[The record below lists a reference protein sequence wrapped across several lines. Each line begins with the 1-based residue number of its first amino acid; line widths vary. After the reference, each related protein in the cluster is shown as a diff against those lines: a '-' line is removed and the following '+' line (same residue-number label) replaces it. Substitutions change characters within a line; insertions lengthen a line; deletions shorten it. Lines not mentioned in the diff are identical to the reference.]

1 MEIITPIKFAHVVL
15 RAKKYK
21 EQIAFY
27 QLLLGA
33 QVVHSDKTATFLTYD
48 DEHHRIAITNLPG
61 LLPRLRAMAGVDH
74 YAFTY
79 EDLGGLL
86 STYTRMKANGH
97 EPVWCTHHGAT
108 ISIYYQDAD
117 TNVVETQVDVFGSIK
132 ETNDYINSRDFKTNP
147 IGVDFNPD
155 EMLQKL
161 NAGAS
166 WEDLSKRVTDGPRH
180 PATMPREYVGWF
192 HWTMLQLMRK
202 LGATP
207 R

>member
-33 QVVHSDKTATFLTYD
+33 RIVHGDKQATFLTYD

-97 EPVWCTHHGAT
+97 KPVWCTHHGAT

-117 TNVVETQVDVFGSIK
+117 TNVVETQVDVFGSIE
-132 ETNDYINSRDFKTNP
+132 ETNDYINSQDFKTNP
-147 IGVDFNPD
+147 IGVDFDPD

-180 PATMPREYVGWF
+180 PATMPKEYMGWF
-192 HWTMLQLMRK
+192 HWTMLQLMRR
-202 LGATP
+202 LGASP
-207 R
+207 P